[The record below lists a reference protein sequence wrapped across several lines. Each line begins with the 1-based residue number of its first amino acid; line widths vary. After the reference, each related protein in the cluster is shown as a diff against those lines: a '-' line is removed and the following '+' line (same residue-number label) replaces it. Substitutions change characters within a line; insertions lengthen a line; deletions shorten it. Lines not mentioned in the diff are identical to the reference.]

1 VLLEKVDRNADLF
14 YKGEVKEVRSNLLVL
29 VAQKAQ
35 AEKRRI
41 SLRAVERD
49 TGISYYTLN
58 AIANG
63 TIKEYPSEVIAT
75 LCEYFKCDI
84 GDLLFLS
91 YPNSTK

>member
-1 VLLEKVDRNADLF
+1 
-14 YKGEVKEVRSNLLVL
+14 VKEVRSNLLVL

-35 AEKRRI
+35 AEQRRI
-41 SLRAVERD
+41 SLRTVERD

-63 TIKEYPSEVIAT
+63 KIKEYPADVIAT

-91 YPNSTK
+91 ESNSTK